1 MNGHDGRVRAAAII
15 VACLAAGV
23 MVCAQCVLLPRF
35 GWLWAIL
42 LLVLGVAV
50 VFCAAVIAKTWIDER
65 KGRK

>member
-23 MVCAQCVLLPRF
+23 MVCAQCALLPRF

-42 LLVLGVAV
+42 LLVLAAAA
-50 VFCAAVIAKTWIDER
+50 VFCAATIVKTWIDER